1 MYRDCKALGIKD
13 ARPLVV
19 NAGASVVDFDHIIE
33 ENGKEVSDE
42 IWSPMSEEED
52 FARGGNIKDRRYH
65 RLAGEV
71 EAKNICIRHFLT
83 TEQHRQKLYSD
94 TQDVPDKR
102 QFVLFQ

>member
-33 ENGKEVSDE
+33 ENRKEVPDE

-65 RLAGEV
+65 RLTA
-71 EAKNICIRHFLT
+71 IPRYIRNPV
-83 TEQHRQKLYSD
+83 RKVRKY
-94 TQDVPDKR
+94 R
-102 QFVLFQ
+102 